1 MSNFLKNDL
10 MARRRASASYANF
23 IKVLVE
29 TRAIKMLETRVHGR
43 YDRWF
48 NKRYPDTVIEDPD
61 KAISHIGG
69 DGVSVKFEYNG
80 EIYTSYFADGDYV
93 TDSDKFGPFEDF
105 FTSFVSEMKEAG
117 EYYIPH
123 TTIPWWKAPVPKEDR
138 SGKHYIPG
146 TAIPWY
152 KSKEDPGWFNI
163 AKDENGKSFA
173 VDCEGNAT
181 EVVEK
186 AEWFVELEG
195 KAVYSRTHNSGLYE
209 RLAGND
215 IDIHNRYVVI
225 DGTTV
230 ILYDH
235 YCDSIYRNV
244 QNATALAWVDEKSGY
259 DLIGKK
265 IVFQTNDE
273 GGKCFHI
280 PPMSAEQRLE
290 FYQQNG
296 FHRAALDLSSAI
308 EREKR
313 EKEAEEAKRRAD
325 VEKLQNFVRSK
336 NCLLVEVVFRNG
348 SPDGDGATIRAG
360 ENDGEIVGKYYPDDP
375 TCQYL
380 YGIQEKGWTG
390 IARRGMLIN
399 VEKAKAEMKNGNL
412 HLDVPET
419 AMGEIIGK
427 NGAHIKATE
436 AALRQKGLT
445 SLRKIILHHH

>member
-1 MSNFLKNDL
+1 MSNFLNNDL
-10 MARRRASASYANF
+10 MARRRASASYADF
-23 IKVLVE
+23 LKVLIE
-29 TRAIKMLETRVHGR
+29 TREVKMLETVQRGYKHWLSTKGL
-43 YDRWF
+43 
-48 NKRYPDTVIEDPD
+48 PDTIIKDPAEAL
-61 KAISHIGG
+61 KHIGG

-123 TTIPWWKAPVPKEDR
+123 TTIPWWKAPVPEEAQP
-138 SGKHYIPG
+138 GKYYIPG

-195 KAVYSRTHNSGLYE
+195 KAIYSRHNRGLYE
-209 RLAGND
+209 RLVGNE

-230 ILYDH
+230 IL
-235 YCDSIYRNV
+235 DSIYRNV
-244 QNATALAWVDEKSGY
+244 QNASALAWIDEKSGY

-273 GGKCFHI
+273 GKCFHI
-280 PPMSAEQRLE
+280 PPMSSDECRLE

-336 NCLLVEVVFRNG
+336 NCLLVEVVFRSG
-348 SPDGDGATIRAG
+348 SPDGDGAIIRAG
-360 ENDGEIVGKYYPDDP
+360 ENDGEIVGKYYSDDP

-380 YGIQEKGWTG
+380 YGIKEKGWTG

-399 VEKAKAEMKNGNL
+399 VEKAKAEMKNGLL
-412 HLDVPET
+412 HLDVPKA

-427 NGAHIKATE
+427 KGAHIKATE
-436 AALRQKGLT
+436 EALRQKGL
-445 SLRKIILHHH
+445 RKLKNVILQPH